1 VEGESSEGS
10 EDYRYKPGE
19 SERICQSNGNSSITL
34 GQGRVLNHISG
45 GRSMFRNITKKM
57 FALFE
62 KFALKNVIFRNSNKK
77 KCSFE
82 TQFINPYKCSIDL

>member
-45 GRSMFRNITKKM
+45 GRSIFRNIKKK

-62 KFALKNVIFRNSNKK
+62 KVALHKCKNLV
-77 KCSFE
+77 
-82 TQFINPYKCSIDL
+82 L